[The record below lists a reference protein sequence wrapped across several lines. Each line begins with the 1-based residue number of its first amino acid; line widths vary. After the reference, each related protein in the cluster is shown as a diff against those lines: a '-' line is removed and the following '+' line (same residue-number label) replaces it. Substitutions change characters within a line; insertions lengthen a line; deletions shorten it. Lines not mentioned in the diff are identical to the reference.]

1 MTENQTLADVKIKSV
16 DIKEKKVIAVVSSI
30 SIDRDYE
37 VMNVQSLRLPTKD
50 GGTIA
55 VKDLTGNETNL
66 DIPMLLNHDL
76 SDVENTIGSVRKAYL
91 MNGELVF
98 EFGISKRAKAQ
109 DMFTLIEEGHLNNA
123 FSISVHDYDFEDG
136 TISGGTII
144 ECSLVTRGSNKDA
157 RVLAVM
163 KSLGKDKMSNIDELK
178 AKLEEIQ
185 KEIDGLNVEQPVEEV
200 QEEAEKAVNPDEVAE
215 AEIVEEAVE
224 EKEEKE
230 EIKAEE
236 VAEKAIEEPKEKEI
250 KMDVKDVVAKQIKD
264 VVEVGEVV
272 AEKKFDKVD
281 LMAKQ
286 FSAWVNRDSAELA
299 NLNKIALDSYKNKAT
314 YLNTGVNADGGAIV
328 PSNEFL
334 TDVFTTLGDYSSI
347 ANDLRVITIENGNGL
362 DIASL
367 LTDVIMTEVASEG
380 DSKAV
385 TKPVFGDG
393 DISVREFAGIAI
405 VTKKLVRQAAVNV
418 YEILRESFARAIA
431 KKRAELALTDA
442 TSGIIN
448 KATVTEVETAGAIPT
463 WAEVKSMP
471 YKVTA
476 GAAQGGKY
484 YISRELLESLDG
496 YTVNG
501 VDQNI
506 VELDGNGLS
515 GRFKNGYAFAVEE
528 VLTNSGVHAVFGNA
542 GRYGILLRQGVVENE
557 TFDSGIV
564 VDGSRAEHNLLQEN
578 KLANRVAFYEN
589 VGYPIPAAFA
599 VTVVPAS

>member
-200 QEEAEKAVNPDEVAE
+200 QEEAEKAVDQDEVAE
-215 AEIVEEAVE
+215 AEIVEEAV
-224 EKEEKE
+224 EEKE

-272 AEKKFDKVD
+272 EKKFDKVD

-286 FSAWVNRDSAELA
+286 FSAWVNKDSAELEK
-299 NLNKIALDSYKNKAT
+299 LNKIALDSFKSKAT
-314 YLNTGVNADGGAIV
+314 YMNTGVQADGGAIV

-367 LTDVIMTEVASEG
+367 LTDVVMTEVANEG
-380 DSKAV
+380 GSKAV

-431 KKRAELALTDA
+431 NKRAELALTDA

-448 KATVTEVETAGAIPT
+448 KAGVTEVEIAGTTPT
-463 WAEVKSMP
+463 WAEIKSMP

-501 VDQNI
+501 VDQSI

-528 VLTNSGVHAVFGNA
+528 VLTGSGVHAVFGNA
-542 GRYGILLRQGVVENE
+542 SRYGILLRQGVVENE

-564 VDGSRAEHNLLQEN
+564 VDGSSVEHNLLQQN

-599 VTVVPAS
+599 VAVVSAS